1 MMNNHLFSLSFLCKI
16 VDIRN
21 YYMIYFNCTNDDR
34 GDTMKSNKLGTIIL
48 ILVMVF
54 AVTFAAGCE
63 KKEETPTEPGTQTNP
78 GTDPG
83 TTDPGKKEE
92 EKPKKT
98 VKLLKRNG
106 VEWKENTKINSH
118 VGAKQYK
125 VVWGDTL
132 SLIARTWKVN
142 CYRLAR
148 YNGIKNID
156 LIEVGQVIKNPAAK

>member
-1 MMNNHLFSLSFLCKI
+1 
-16 VDIRN
+16 
-21 YYMIYFNCTNDDR
+21 
-34 GDTMKSNKLGTIIL
+34 MKSKTLGTTLL
-48 ILVMVF
+48 ILFMVF
-54 AVTFAAGCE
+54 TLTFAAGCE
-63 KKEETPTEPGTQTNP
+63 KEEDPKKEDNKSSET
-78 GTDPG
+78 D
-83 TTDPGKKEE
+83 KKEE
-92 EKPKKT
+92 EKKEDEKKADDNKSDDKKSSNNGSKST
-98 VKLLKRNG
+98 KKLLKRNG

>member
-1 MMNNHLFSLSFLCKI
+1 
-16 VDIRN
+16 
-21 YYMIYFNCTNDDR
+21 
-34 GDTMKSNKLGTIIL
+34 MKSNKLGTIIL
-48 ILVMVF
+48 ILIMVF
-54 AVTFAAGCE
+54 AVTLSAGCESKEDPKTDPGTQTDPGKTDPGKTDPGKTEPE
-63 KKEETPTEPGTQTNP
+63 KKEE
-78 GTDPG
+78 
-83 TTDPGKKEE
+83 
-92 EKPKKT
+92 PKK

-118 VGAKQYK
+118 VGAKQYT